1 MTTLRDVARQAGVS
15 TKTASNAINGYA
27 GVSDRLR
34 RRVLA
39 AVEELGYRPNQI
51 ARALRGGRGD
61 LLTLVVPAGGDE
73 RMITLARKLIMAAES
88 DGCEI
93 VTDHRDAT
101 DRSCLL
107 ILAPE
112 TGISSA
118 DLEPPGA
125 GEERHRLS
133 RGPANG
139 SSPDLRSG
147 ASGSAASAVR

>member
-1 MTTLRDVARQAGVS
+1 MTTLREVARHAGVS

-73 RMITLARKLIMAAES
+73 QVITLARKLIMAAES
-88 DGCEI
+88 VGCEI
-93 VTDHRDAT
+93 VTDHRDAR
-101 DRSCLL
+101 DQSCLL
-107 ILAPE
+107 ILAPTPE
-112 TGISSA
+112 
-118 DLEPPGA
+118 
-125 GEERHRLS
+125 LS
-133 RGPANG
+133 RPSPTPVRTPA
-139 SSPDLRSG
+139 SP
-147 ASGSAASAVR
+147 VP

>member
-1 MTTLRDVARQAGVS
+1 MTTLREVARHAGVS

-27 GVSDRLR
+27 RVSPRLR
-34 RRVLA
+34 HRVLA

-73 RMITLARKLIMAAES
+73 RVITLARKLIMAAES
-88 DGCEI
+88 VGCEI

-107 ILAPE
+107 ILATEPE
-112 TGISSA
+112 
-118 DLEPPGA
+118 
-125 GEERHRLS
+125 LS
-133 RGPANG
+133 RP
-139 SSPDLRSG
+139 SPTPTRRT
-147 ASGSAASAVR
+147 A